1 MFTVRKW
8 IGLAAL
14 ATLGGLIVTSSPSG
28 PGGDDRL
35 LTAMW
40 LLLVPL
46 TITIGG
52 LAGEAYWSRWLALA
66 AGVAVLPW
74 GTALALTPTYGHPAL
89 PRLMLLAASLFLL
102 VSLTGRSMFARY
114 EGRAGGT
121 AWSGPLMGLVRWT
134 IICNVASVLSL
145 YLFVVAYDYELA
157 WQFAILATLFGGLVA
172 GVLLLAKGRTVGIL
186 LVALC
191 SVCFVPVGSLFVWQ
205 EATYPGEALLF
216 AAIFLPG
223 VVTAWASLV
232 AFGRPILRFLS
243 AP

>member
-14 ATLGGLIVTSSPSG
+14 AALGGLIITSGPTG

-52 LAGEAYWSRWLALA
+52 LAVEAYWSRWLA
-66 AGVAVLPW
+66 V
-74 GTALALTPTYGHPAL
+74 TPTYGHPAL
-89 PRLMLLAASLFLL
+89 PRLLLLAASLLL
-102 VSLTGRSMFARY
+102 LASLTGRSMFARY

-121 AWSGPLMGLVRWT
+121 EWSGRLMGLVRWT

-172 GVLLLAKGRTVGIL
+172 GVLLLAKGRTIGIL

-205 EATYPGEALLF
+205 EATYPGEAILF

-223 VVTAWASLV
+223 VLTAWASLV
-232 AFGRPILRFLS
+232 AFGRPIWRFLAS
-243 AP
+243 T

>member
-14 ATLGGLIVTSSPSG
+14 ATLGGLIITSSPSG

-46 TITIGG
+46 AI
-52 LAGEAYWSRWLALA
+52 

-74 GTALALTPTYGHPAL
+74 GTALAVTPTCGHAAL
-89 PRLMLLAASLFLL
+89 PRLLLLAASLLL
-102 VSLTGRSMFARY
+102 LLSLTGRSMFSRY
-114 EGRAGGT
+114 EGRAGGG
-121 AWSGPLMGLVRWT
+121 AWSGRLMGLVRWT
-134 IICNVASVLSL
+134 IICNVASLLSL

-157 WQFAILATLFGGLVA
+157 WQFAILASLFGGLVA

-205 EATYPGEALLF
+205 EATYAGEAALF

-223 VVTAWASLV
+223 VLTAWASLV
-232 AFGRPILRFLS
+232 AFGRPIWRFLA